1 MMFFNAR
8 TPAIGTIA
16 IVLAAIP
23 CSAQAA
29 QTGVAPTKPS
39 TAAAPKP
46 SGKVIFSRS
55 ADENGQTHSTD
66 AINPAGKMVT
76 EPTLEDSDRSA
87 ITFTGLDLDVRLYS
101 VAQQIAVRGLVTVR
115 NDGKT
120 PLTHVPLQ
128 ISSSLNWEQIRVAGR
143 DVSFPVATLNSDAD
157 HTGQLHEAA
166 VPLTEPL
173 APAASLQLDVTYSG
187 SIASSAQRLLA
198 VGTPED
204 LAIHSDWDQ
213 ISVPFTGLRGFGNV
227 VWYPVSSV
235 PAILGDGARLFDE
248 IGRQK
253 LRLVGARFRLR
264 LTDEFPQGQ
273 PPTVALINGHP
284 AALKITDTGGLYPGV
299 TGTAAASV
307 EDATLGFEAPSL
319 FLAIRKAHPG
329 ANLTAWTLAENEVAV
344 QRWTAAATDVSPFLE
359 DWLGSQ
365 PHSQLT
371 LLDLPDPQD
380 APYETGALLAV
391 SLHEAPADQL
401 EGALVHALAHA
412 FTQPVTQPPPA
423 WLSEGF
429 ATFMESVWIEKH
441 EGRERVLGRL
451 EADRSALAL
460 AEPVSPGE
468 SAGQPLKAAI
478 SPVYYR
484 TKASYVL
491 WMLRDMVGDAALSA
505 AFRTYNA
512 APDSGEGAQS
522 FENLLKKAGGTHDL
536 SWFFQDWV
544 DADKGLPDLSIASV
558 FPNAAQQGTYLV
570 AVNVANSGYATAE
583 VPVTVRTAKNSV
595 TARVV
600 VPARGNIVQRLLVM
614 GKPTEVQVNDGAV
627 PETQASIHVTH
638 LDESPA
644 DTTSS
649 SSSPSPQ

>member
-235 PAILGDGARLFDE
+235 PAILG
-248 IGRQK
+248 
-253 LRLVGARFRLR
+253 
-264 LTDEFPQGQ
+264 
-273 PPTVALINGHP
+273 
-284 AALKITDTGGLYPGV
+284 
-299 TGTAAASV
+299 
-307 EDATLGFEAPSL
+307 
-319 FLAIRKAHPG
+319 
-329 ANLTAWTLAENEVAV
+329 
-344 QRWTAAATDVSPFLE
+344 
-359 DWLGSQ
+359 
-365 PHSQLT
+365 
-371 LLDLPDPQD
+371 
-380 APYETGALLAV
+380 
-391 SLHEAPADQL
+391 
-401 EGALVHALAHA
+401 
-412 FTQPVTQPPPA
+412 
-423 WLSEGF
+423 
-429 ATFMESVWIEKH
+429 M
-441 EGRERVLGRL
+441 
-451 EADRSALAL
+451 
-460 AEPVSPGE
+460 
-468 SAGQPLKAAI
+468 
-478 SPVYYR
+478 
-484 TKASYVL
+484 
-491 WMLRDMVGDAALSA
+491 
-505 AFRTYNA
+505 
-512 APDSGEGAQS
+512 
-522 FENLLKKAGGTHDL
+522 
-536 SWFFQDWV
+536 
-544 DADKGLPDLSIASV
+544 
-558 FPNAAQQGTYLV
+558 
-570 AVNVANSGYATAE
+570 
-583 VPVTVRTAKNSV
+583 
-595 TARVV
+595 ARV
-600 VPARGNIVQRLLVM
+600 
-614 GKPTEVQVNDGAV
+614 
-627 PETQASIHVTH
+627 
-638 LDESPA
+638 
-644 DTTSS
+644 SS
-649 SSSPSPQ
+649 TR